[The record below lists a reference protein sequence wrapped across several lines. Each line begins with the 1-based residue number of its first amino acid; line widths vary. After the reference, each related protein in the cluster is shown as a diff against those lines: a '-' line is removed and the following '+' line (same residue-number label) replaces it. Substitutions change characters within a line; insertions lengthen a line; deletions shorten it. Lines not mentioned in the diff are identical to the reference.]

1 MVIHINQLRD
11 VDIIEESDA
20 VTIVLNE
27 KDGSYYGCK
36 TDIKMP
42 ASSYEM
48 LESAIVEKWLEKK
61 NNSI

>member
-27 KDGSYYGCK
+27 KDGSYYGSK

-48 LESAIVEKWLEKK
+48 LEDAVVEKWLEKK
-61 NNSI
+61 KESY